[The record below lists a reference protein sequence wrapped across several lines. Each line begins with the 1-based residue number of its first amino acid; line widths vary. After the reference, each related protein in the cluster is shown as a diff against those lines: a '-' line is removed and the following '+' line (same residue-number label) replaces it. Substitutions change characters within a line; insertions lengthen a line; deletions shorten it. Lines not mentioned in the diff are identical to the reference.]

1 MNCFYVYSFDIDKMW
16 EGGGEYIVEDFMGGG
31 HMNVLRV

>member
-1 MNCFYVYSFDIDKMW
+1 MW

-31 HMNVLRV
+31 HMHVLGV